1 MALGGV
7 VAGECGAAAS
17 LWRGESRRN
26 RRRATCNTYV
36 LRCNGRLWR
45 PAGAGRRPAGHR
57 RRPSPLAHAA
67 EEVCQLEVTGAH
79 EMHPLHRHL
88 TCHCL
93 DLTCFYVWG
102 NGLQRGSEPQ
112 SSGARLCP
120 GDARNTRTVL
130 YRFLRLV
137 CEVLVSVLC
146 VSRLP
151 PVSLNRFPPV
161 SFYRLPV
168 RTATAR
174 PRARRA
180 PPYTEATPLDA

>member
-1 MALGGV
+1 MPYHALSRLFSFQLSPQLSTRADGRDCMAALLR
-7 VAGECGAAAS
+7 ASRECGAAAS
-17 LWRGESRRN
+17 LWRGESRDRTRRN

-57 RRPSPLAHAA
+57 RRPSPMAHAA

-102 NGLQRGSEPQ
+102 NGLQVQRGSEPQ
-112 SSGARLCP
+112 SSGARCP
-120 GDARNTRTVL
+120 GDARKHTRTVP
-130 YRFLRLV
+130 FF
-137 CEVLVSVLC
+137 EVGL
-146 VSRLP
+146 
-151 PVSLNRFPPV
+151 
-161 SFYRLPV
+161 
-168 RTATAR
+168 
-174 PRARRA
+174 
-180 PPYTEATPLDA
+180 

>member
-57 RRPSPLAHAA
+57 RRPSPMAHAA
-67 EEVCQLEVTGAH
+67 DEEVCQLEVTGAH

-93 DLTCFYVWG
+93 DLTR
-102 NGLQRGSEPQ
+102 QR
-112 SSGARLCP
+112 R
-120 GDARNTRTVL
+120 
-130 YRFLRLV
+130 
-137 CEVLVSVLC
+137 
-146 VSRLP
+146 
-151 PVSLNRFPPV
+151 
-161 SFYRLPV
+161 
-168 RTATAR
+168 
-174 PRARRA
+174 
-180 PPYTEATPLDA
+180 